1 MLLVRCIVLSLTW
14 LARDHCTA
22 APVHHQHGD
31 DTGHVADQ
39 VQGAAL
45 LPPVALSEGAQ
56 GNFDLF
62 FPTLNVKVTINKM
75 LNYNGPG
82 PWRNSKSVL

>member
-75 LNYNGPG
+75 FNYL
-82 PWRNSKSVL
+82 S